1 MAEVLIT
8 AFWHG
13 EIIPPVIGQCVGLP
27 PIFIIIFFSLWDVI
41 CTIGLSVL
49 FSTKLC
55 SVHKSMMKFAGKKNN
70 NNEDTPT
77 AERIQS
83 YDFVATII
91 KVLVLSVF
99 ASVTTI
105 LC

>member
-1 MAEVLIT
+1 
-8 AFWHG
+8 
-13 EIIPPVIGQCVGLP
+13 
-27 PIFIIIFFSLWDVI
+27 
-41 CTIGLSVL
+41 
-49 FSTKLC
+49 
-55 SVHKSMMKFAGKKNN
+55 MMKFAGKNKN

>member
-8 AFWHG
+8 VFWHG
-13 EIIPPVIGQCVGLP
+13 ELIPPVIGQCVGLP

-55 SVHKSMMKFAGKKNN
+55 SVHKSMMKFTNKKEEN
-70 NNEDTPT
+70 TPT